1 MKTMQLIT
9 GLAGL
14 AMISFSV
21 SAQETDDMYFN
32 RKDREKLKTEA
43 TGTTS
48 KRNKIDSDYKAFRD
62 KHFDNNTEATE
73 EENVNPTDSYSS
85 RQVNPEY
92 TARTQS
98 EQASED
104 EANYFVE
111 GYTPPRTAPD
121 SNNTALN
128 TPYYSNY
135 YGGGFNNPNYARP
148 YGYYG
153 NGYGNGYYDPW
164 CNYCNNAWGS
174 PYYNSFYSPYG
185 WSSGWSIS
193 IGYGWG
199 NYYSPYYNPYNN
211 WYNPYYGGYYYPG
224 SVIVI
229 GDGSNNRSRGKYV
242 TRNSRYASYDPKA
255 RTNGNNS
262 SRTRVSSN
270 TRQQEEYYNSRRSAA
285 LDYQRRYSSG
295 ESNNNSGFS
304 RDTYRSNNGGS
315 NTNRSTNFNNYNNNS
330 RPSSYTP
337 SRSSSG
343 SFSPSRSGGSSGSG
357 RSRGGN

>member
-14 AMISFSV
+14 AMISFSA

-32 RKDREKLKTEA
+32 RKDREKLKTE
-43 TGTTS
+43 TSGTTS
-48 KRNKIDSDYKAFRD
+48 KRDKIDSDYKAFRD

-111 GYTPPRTAPD
+111 GYTPPRVAPD
-121 SNNTALN
+121 SNNSALN

-135 YGGGFNNPNYARP
+135 YGNGFNNPYYARP

-199 NYYSPYYNPYNN
+199 NYYNPYNPYNN
-211 WYNPYYGGYYYPG
+211 WYNPYYGGYYPG
-224 SVIVI
+224 TVIVVR
-229 GDGSNNRSRGKYV
+229 DGSNNRYRGKYV
-242 TRNSRYASYDPKA
+242 TRNSRYGSYDPKA
-255 RTNGNNS
+255 RTNSNQV

-304 RDTYRSNNGGS
+304 RDTYRSNTGS
-315 NTNRSTNFNNYNNNS
+315 NTNRSTNVSNYNNNS

-343 SFSPSRSGGSSGSG
+343 SFSPSRSGGGSSGSG